1 MINAYSRMIPTALR
15 NALSHGPRI
24 GPRSQNLLTSKTSE
38 PEETIAS
45 QIRPFQVRPFRL
57 VAGGRSIMLKESH
70 DPSLFTFRIQAFSTT
85 QAHANSADNFDDSTQ
100 KDSNKGETI
109 YQQALEALQQVS
121 RLQEEREKEKSQELH
136 RAIEKAEAKEKEHAA
151 NPKAKTLRGVTVVKT
166 VVKQTRK
173 ELGRIS
179 QLEEEESN
187 WNEKAHNLLK
197 EAAVTYGHPE
207 SLILLGNGALQ
218 QANAQWV
225 DLNDVQAARQSV
237 QMALEYYETAG
248 KNGSAE
254 GWFNLGQLL
263 WTGYPAKEDGEEPLT
278 LDAVVTAP
286 DRDSSLTAF
295 RKSIELGDPDAMY
308 FVGVQLL
315 SQEPSPTNEYS
326 SQQQREGHQLIESS
340 ASLGHGLALYYL
352 ALLHLNGNEA
362 LGISPCSPEAFV
374 EYLDAACSA
383 GNADALFLRGHSGH
397 EGENGYPVDYAMA
410 LQDFLAASRSG
421 HADAAVSAGAMLHQ
435 GRPGVPRNQ
444 SQAFALYQ
452 TAGELGSREG
462 WRNVVACYALGEG
475 VPRSEATA
483 RYIAKT
489 MLQED
494 ETEHACK

>member
-1 MINAYSRMIPTALR
+1 MIPAAVR
-15 NALSHGPRI
+15 KAQSNGPRI
-24 GPRSQNLLTSKTSE
+24 GLRWQNLLARMSE
-38 PEETIAS
+38 RPIAS
-45 QIRPFQVRPFRL
+45 QIVSFQVRPFRSL
-57 VAGGRSIMLKESH
+57 EGSRSIMLKDNH
-70 DPSLFTFRIQAFSTT
+70 DLSLFTLRIQAFSTT
-85 QAHANSADNFDDSTQ
+85 QPRANSPNDSEPTQ
-100 KDSNKGETI
+100 KDSNSGEAI

-121 RLQEEREKEKSQELH
+121 RLEEEREKEKSQELH

-151 NPKAKTLRGVTVVKT
+151 NPKAKSLKGVTVVKT

-173 ELGRIS
+173 ERGRIS
-179 QLEEEESN
+179 QLEEESSN
-187 WNEKAHNLLK
+187 WNQKAHNLLK

-207 SLILLGNGALQ
+207 ALILLGNGALQ

-225 DLNDVQAARQSV
+225 DINDVQAAKQSV
-237 QMALEYYETAG
+237 QKALDYYEMAG

-254 GWFNLGQLL
+254 GWFNLGQLM
-263 WTGYPAKEDGEEPLT
+263 WTGYPAKEEDDEEPLAS
-278 LDAVVTAP
+278 DAVVTAP
-286 DRDSSLTAF
+286 DRDSSMTAF

-315 SQEPSPTNEYS
+315 SQESSPGNDNS
-326 SQQQREGHQLIESS
+326 SQQQREGLELIESS
-340 ASLGHGLALYYL
+340 ASIGHGPALYYL

-362 LGISPCSPEAFV
+362 LGICPCSPETFV
-374 EYLDAACSA
+374 DYLNAACSEE
-383 GNADALFLRGHSGH
+383 NADALFLRGHSRH
-397 EGENGYPVDYAMA
+397 VGENGYPVDYAQS
-410 LQDFLAASRSG
+410 LQDFLAASHFG

-452 TAGELGSREG
+452 AAGELGSQEG

-494 ETEHACK
+494 ETEHA